1 MVGGIGKGE
10 EFMIALCRFQTA
22 RISLLNISEH
32 SRLLF
37 RTRFFQQKH
46 FDIYQIV

>member
-1 MVGGIGKGE
+1 LTVAYGMWWRL
-10 EFMIALCRFQTA
+10 FL
-22 RISLLNISEH
+22 LLNISEH

>member
-1 MVGGIGKGE
+1 RYADFGQNL
-10 EFMIALCRFQTA
+10 FLP
-22 RISLLNISEH
+22 LLNISEH